1 MANYYM
7 IITDMADYIKDV
19 KNQFQCAGFG
29 HKNKKSIAKM
39 QPGDMI
45 VYYVTKQ
52 SKFCAVVEVT
62 GKSYID
68 RTPIWSDPVDL
79 WEYRVPT
86 KPIIFNKSYYDGVY
100 IKDIW
105 DNLDLI
111 TNKGKW
117 GSQVMG
123 SFRILTENDYKTILK
138 AIKKKQNK
146 L

>member
-1 MANYYM
+1 MPKYYM
-7 IITDMADYIKDV
+7 IITNMADYTKDI
-19 KNQFQCAGFG
+19 KNQFKCAGFG
-29 HKNKKSIAKM
+29 YKNEASISKM
-39 QPGDMI
+39 EPGDI
-45 VYYVTKQ
+45 IIYYVTKQ

-62 GKSYID
+62 GKSYFD
-68 RTPIWSDPVDL
+68 RTPIWADPCDL

-86 KPIIFNKSYYDGVY
+86 KPIIFAKSCYDGVF

-123 SFRILTENDYKTILK
+123 SFRKMTKNDYEVILN
-138 AIKKKQNK
+138 ALKKKIK
-146 L
+146 